1 MASSPRSRSGSTAGS
16 SASRR
21 TANAAAR
28 ASGGRAAARAGA
40 AGGNQ
45 NMVMV
50 GVGVVVVVLV
60 AFFALRGGST
70 PAKPTADPAAAK
82 PAAAKPA
89 PVESA
94 PPPAARGFGEG
105 EAKAG
110 KPPRT
115 PAPEIDLAQIA
126 KADAAVELAKAKKN
140 EAETARRAGDHSAFK
155 SHLDAAMTA
164 MQQCRSAVEP
174 YTDWLEEA
182 DLEGW
187 AMPASYVSLQ
197 ARLGAWDKLFQ
208 QIKKINPNH

>member
-1 MASSPRSRSGSTAGS
+1 MASSPRSRSAAGS
-16 SASRR
+16 SAPRR

-40 AGGNQ
+40 SGGGNQ
-45 NMVMV
+45 NLVMV
-50 GVGVVVVVLV
+50 GVGVVVVVIV
-60 AFFALRGGST
+60 AFFALRGGAP
-70 PAKPTADPAAAK
+70 PAKSAANPAAAK
-82 PAAAKPA
+82 PADAKPTL
-89 PVESA
+89 VESA
-94 PPPAARGFGEG
+94 PPPSARGFGEG

-126 KADAAVELAKAKKN
+126 KADTAVELAKVKKN

-155 SHLDAAMTA
+155 AHLDAAMTA